1 MKKKNI
7 LYLTD
12 NSIYYKTD
20 KIIKYPINKGIVI
33 NSKIG
38 NIKKFNKILE
48 ELLKSNKLNN
58 SILGNKIKVIINNT
72 WTKADIELLKNIL
85 INLNYR
91 KIDFEYDYKYYHLN
105 NKNAYLNILDN
116 YMLLTIIN
124 EYQKIKTILINNDL
138 FDSIDEKMDYI
149 AKAIS
154 NKELYILG
162 YGEDLINIFNNFEDK
177 YKNTTYMF
185 TNNESYI
192 LDNA

>member
-138 FDSIDEKMDYI
+138 FDSIDDKMDYI

>member
-12 NSIYYKTD
+12 NSIYYKTN
-20 KIIKYPINKGIVI
+20 KIIKYPINQGIVI

-91 KIDFEYDYKYYHLN
+91 KIDFEYDHKYYHLN

-149 AKAIS
+149 AKAIN
-154 NKELYILG
+154 NKELFILG
-162 YGEDLINIFNNFEDK
+162 YGEDLITIFNKFEEK
-177 YKNTTYMF
+177 YNITTYMF
-185 TNNESYI
+185 SNNESYI